1 MRSHGPNAVHLD
13 KTTAHKPQTPTE
25 TAICA
30 AALVFAGNGNL
41 QFLHA
46 TADTSRFRRAK
57 V

>member
-1 MRSHGPNAVHLD
+1 MRSHGRNAVHLD